1 MERKANEQL
10 WFQASF
16 KFYITHIPK
25 AIILS
30 IATNTK
36 MVSILRY
43 IYEIHVISLRIF
55 WFFSYKNT
63 SHLRYPPLWNEPY
76 GVHTEAI
83 QKHTIHMFQQDTLP
97 SCSAMADF
105 LEITMP
111 ISDFSWSW
119 SVHYCVA
126 QGHLSSVPPWS
137 QVDYVR
143 CSKGIQYLSSFSTVF
158 WNTGHQVYVNSWT
171 DCNLELFSFNDFYL
185 VWQITT
191 QSM

>member
-76 GVHTEAI
+76 GVHTGAI

-119 SVHYCVA
+119 SVTIVWHKGIFPQFHLDPKWTMWDAAKESSTC
-126 QGHLSSVPPWS
+126 HLSLLCSEIQDTKFMLIVEQIVTWS
-137 QVDYVR
+137 Y
-143 CSKGIQYLSSFSTVF
+143 SHLMIST
-158 WNTGHQVYVNSWT
+158 
-171 DCNLELFSFNDFYL
+171 
-185 VWQITT
+185 
-191 QSM
+191 